1 MVVLKL
7 QCALEITCAACSH
20 ADHSLAAPCPWH
32 SNSLTHL
39 TVPPILIPCAAEPGF
54 LLHKYA
60 PAMIPRQKM
69 ANLVKEA
76 VLCSPPFFIMKN
88 DLGGMTTY

>member
-7 QCALEITCAACSH
+7 QCALEITCTVCLTCRLQPRYTVP
-20 ADHSLAAPCPWH
+20 LAPQLPY
-32 SNSLTHL
+32 
-39 TVPPILIPCAAEPGF
+39 VPPILIPCAAERGF
-54 LLHKYA
+54 LQHKYA